1 MKIVITVVMSMYNLM
16 HFSDTYS
23 KTYGSL
29 WQYYKDDPNDNVTY
43 SK

>member
-1 MKIVITVVMSMYNLM
+1 MKIVITVLMSMYNLID
-16 HFSDTYS
+16 FSDNYS

-29 WQYYKDDPNDNVTY
+29 WQYYKNDPNDNVTD